1 MWENMRK
8 EEAKFE
14 TRFISNLG
22 TQEKNNDY
30 FGYVQLDNY
39 AIRAVADGF
48 DEEEGADVAARIAVE
63 AAVEYFMLTPGFNT
77 KILKEITEY
86 AHSKVVEKQEENER
100 FSLMHTSLLIV
111 ISNYHS
117 ILWANVGNTRLY
129 HLRDGFIFFQ
139 TKDDS
144 ISQLL
149 VNDEAL
155 DIRDIK
161 QHRQRNDLT
170 QAVGDY
176 IKVKPNISK
185 NPVILQEGDIL
196 LMTTMGA
203 WENLDE
209 SEIETELSK
218 IDNRQQW
225 LKSLENKIMA
235 TSRKEVENY
244 TLVSVVA
251 EQLASPE
258 KIKKNKKPL
267 IIKIIII
274 SAVLL
279 IILLSMSL
287 WSMKKRS
294 NIEKTALGYQKQAEE
309 SIVKKDF
316 NNSLDE
322 LNLAIGE
329 YDKLHIKSRGI
340 IGFFKGAKG
349 KNRDTDG
356 KINEIKLRI
365 EQTEKLQKAFQDI
378 NDGNQLYNS
387 GDYEQASRK
396 YQSAKFTLEQNT
408 YKRDELNTD
417 DILTILNSRI
427 DATPKLMEAK
437 SLEKNGDEAMARSDF
452 ATAKSK
458 YDDAIN
464 IYLTNGKADYVI
476 NLERKMEG
484 ISEQQQTAYNGAL
497 LTENRADMLSASNPD
512 SSRETY
518 YEARR
523 MYQLLGDKVKTG
535 EVDNKIQEINAR
547 QLADLQ
553 TANNLIQEGLSLLN
567 SGNPVMAIANFNKA
581 KLIYNKL
588 GDSGNSRSTDEYIKQ
603 AHTFVKIEDHTKQLE
618 QQSKEELAVKQQ
630 EIDKKNAAIAEE
642 MRKAEERNQKII
654 LAGDLKNKGDELAF
668 AERYI
673 ESIDKYE
680 EAKKLYTELDL
691 KGETEYLEYKIKRN
705 EGYLYELQGDQAY
718 KAKKWIDA
726 EQKYK
731 MSADSFD
738 KAGDI
743 SEEVKSRV
751 EKKLA
756 KATRKVNKRWWQFW
770 K

>member
-1 MWENMRK
+1 MRK

-14 TRFISNLG
+14 TKFISNMG

-39 AIRAVADGF
+39 AIWAVADGF
-48 DEEEGADVAARIAVE
+48 DEEDGADTAARIAVE

-77 KILKEITEY
+77 KVLKEVTEY

-117 ILWANVGNTRLY
+117 ILWANVGNTRFY

-139 TKDDS
+139 SKDDS

-176 IKVKPNISK
+176 VKVKPNISK
-185 NPVILQEGDIL
+185 NPVVLQEGDIL
-196 LMTTMGA
+196 LLTTIGA

-209 SEIETELSK
+209 SEIEVELSK
-218 IDNRQQW
+218 IDDRKQW

-235 TSRKEVENY
+235 SSRKEVENY

-251 EQLASPE
+251 EKLASPE
-258 KIKKNKKPL
+258 KIKKSKKPL

-274 SAVLL
+274 AVILL

-287 WSMKKRS
+287 WNMKKRN
-294 NIEKTALGYQKQAEE
+294 NIEKAALSYQKQAEE
-309 SIVKKDF
+309 SIIKKDF

-340 IGFFKGAKG
+340 VGFFRGAKG
-349 KNRDTDG
+349 KNKTVDE
-356 KINEIKLRI
+356 KINEVKLRM

-378 NDGNQLYNS
+378 NEGNQLYNS

-396 YQSAKFTLEQNT
+396 YQSAKFVLEENT

-417 DILTILNSRI
+417 DMLTILNARI

-437 SLEKNGDEAMARSDF
+437 SLEKNGDEATARSDF

-476 NLERKMEG
+476 NLERKMEE
-484 ISEQQQTAYNGAL
+484 ISGQQQTAYNGAL
-497 LTENRADMLSASNPD
+497 LTENRADMLSASSPD

-523 MYQLLGDKVKTG
+523 MYQLLGDKVKTS

-547 QLADLQ
+547 QLADMQ

-567 SGNPVMAIANFNKA
+567 SGTPSLAIANFNKA
-581 KLIYNKL
+581 KLMYQKL
-588 GDSGNSRSTDEYIKQ
+588 GDSGNSKSTDEYIKQ
-603 AHTFVKIEDHTKQLE
+603 AHSFIKIEDNTKLLDE
-618 QQSKEELAVKQQ
+618 RNKEELMLKQK
-630 EIDKKNAAIAEE
+630 EIDRQNLIISEEMKKAKERNRQIMEAGLLKNRAEE
-642 MRKAEERNQKII
+642 
-654 LAGDLKNKGDELAF
+654 LSFSG
-668 AERYI
+668 RYI

-680 EAKKLYTELDL
+680 NAKEIYTELGFLGEIDYLDL
-691 KGETEYLEYKIKRN
+691 KIKRN
-705 EGYLYELQGDQAY
+705 EGYLYELQADQAF
-718 KAKKWIDA
+718 KLKKWIDA

-731 MSADSFD
+731 MSKDSFD
-738 KAGDI
+738 NSGEI
-743 SEEVKSRV
+743 TEEIKTRI
-751 EKKLA
+751 EKKLE
-756 KATRKVNKRWWQFW
+756 KATRKANKKWWQFW
-770 K
+770 R

>member
-1 MWENMRK
+1 MWESMRK

-14 TRFISNLG
+14 TKFISNLG

-39 AIRAVADGF
+39 AIWAVADGF
-48 DEEEGADVAARIAVE
+48 DGEEGADTAARIAVE
-63 AAVEYFMLTPGFNT
+63 AVVEYFMLTPGFNT
-77 KILKEITEY
+77 KILKELTEY

-176 IKVKPNISK
+176 IKIKPNISK
-185 NPVILQEGDIL
+185 NPVTLQEGDIL
-196 LMTTMGA
+196 LMTTIGA

-209 SEIETELSK
+209 SEIEVELSK
-218 IDNRQQW
+218 IDDRKQW

-251 EQLASPE
+251 EQIASPE
-258 KIKKNKKPL
+258 KIKKSKKPL

-287 WSMKKRS
+287 WGMKKRN
-294 NIEKTALGYQKQAEE
+294 NIEKAALSYQKQAEE

-340 IGFFKGAKG
+340 IGFFRWAKG
-349 KNRDTDG
+349 KNKAADE
-356 KINEIKLRI
+356 KINEVKLKI

-396 YQSAKFTLEQNT
+396 YQSAKFMLEQNT

-417 DILTILNSRI
+417 DMLTILNSRI

-437 SLEKNGDEAMARSDF
+437 SLEKNGDEATARSDF

-458 YDDAIN
+458 YDDAVN

-476 NLERKMEG
+476 NLERKMEE
-484 ISEQQQTAYNGAL
+484 ISEQQQTAYSGAL

-512 SSRETY
+512 LSRETY

-523 MYQLLGDKVKTG
+523 MYQLLGD
-535 EVDNKIQEINAR
+535 
-547 QLADLQ
+547 
-553 TANNLIQEGLSLLN
+553 
-567 SGNPVMAIANFNKA
+567 
-581 KLIYNKL
+581 
-588 GDSGNSRSTDEYIKQ
+588 
-603 AHTFVKIEDHTKQLE
+603 
-618 QQSKEELAVKQQ
+618 
-630 EIDKKNAAIAEE
+630 
-642 MRKAEERNQKII
+642 
-654 LAGDLKNKGDELAF
+654 
-668 AERYI
+668 
-673 ESIDKYE
+673 
-680 EAKKLYTELDL
+680 
-691 KGETEYLEYKIKRN
+691 
-705 EGYLYELQGDQAY
+705 
-718 KAKKWIDA
+718 
-726 EQKYK
+726 
-731 MSADSFD
+731 
-738 KAGDI
+738 
-743 SEEVKSRV
+743 
-751 EKKLA
+751 
-756 KATRKVNKRWWQFW
+756 
-770 K
+770 